1 MGIRD
6 AVDGTEPSSFT
17 MRSPTMAMVT
27 VDRPAAPASAPA
39 PPSSSRPEQPP
50 DLSKKTK
57 APSDPTP
64 DPNLLNPRLLVNG
77 ACVYERHL
85 PGDAYITAHIQRLQ
99 HGFYSSPA
107 VSNQD
112 YSHVDFLGITF
123 VLHSANTLAHR
134 FKAATIRA
142 SIHGTRD
149 QTSSSSNRTR
159 NPRFLMHAPHLLY
172 GAVSPETLQW
182 NYSLSGSL
190 GVADLPVIASV
201 APSGG
206 MNGRYKRY
214 EMMRIQGSVRSLKS
228 ARGPNFDVEGGEI
241 VWTLEENS
249 LQRSGLPREFTFAV
263 LVAKPRAESR
273 IRLALD
279 IDPVLQCWFT
289 NYPGPLLA
297 LPRYKPVRRRPVDF
311 RTEVGQRFEPLTAEK
326 GLFNFAALESS
337 FDDYVYMP
345 GRKFTTGISPD
356 GGPAQ
361 DNNNN
366 NNNNTDPE
374 IRRDVTLTRD
384 LTIDPL
390 RGTVRRIPALNAAAT
405 PLAGKTAVGGFDPG
419 SFTMRLLVDNPP
431 SPSGKHM
438 QVASEVTT
446 SVRGGGGQQ
455 WQPRRDEPTRSREV
469 RRSTTRA

>member
-1 MGIRD
+1 MGIRE
-6 AVDGTEPSSFT
+6 ASDGTDTLSSST
-17 MRSPTMAMVT
+17 RSPTMAMVT
-27 VDRPAAPASAPA
+27 IDRPAAPAPA
-39 PPSSSRPEQPP
+39 PPSSRPEQPP
-50 DLSKKTK
+50 NAPDKTK
-57 APSDPTP
+57 TPSSTAP

-85 PGDAYITAHIQRLQ
+85 PGDAYITAHVQRLQ

-112 YSHVDFLGITF
+112 YNHVDFLGITF
-123 VLHSANTLAHR
+123 VFHSANTLSHR

-142 SIHGTRD
+142 SVQGTRD
-149 QTSSSSNRTR
+149 PPSPSSNRSR

-190 GVADLPVIASV
+190 GVADLPLIASV
-201 APSGG
+201 SPSGG

-228 ARGPNFDVEGGEI
+228 PRGPDFDVEGGEI

-273 IRLALD
+273 IRFALD

-297 LPRYKPVRRRPVDF
+297 LPRYKPVRRRMVDF
-311 RTEVGQRFEPLTAEK
+311 RTEVGQRFEPLTGEK
-326 GLFNFAALESS
+326 GFNFAALESS

-345 GRKFTTGISPD
+345 GRKFSTGISPD
-356 GGPAQ
+356 GGIAQ
-361 DNNNN
+361 DDN
-366 NNNNTDPE
+366 E
-374 IRRDVTLTRD
+374 IRRDVTRD
-384 LTIDPL
+384 LTIDPQ
-390 RGTVRRIPALNAAAT
+390 RGTAVPRIPALNAATA
-405 PLAGKTAVGGFDPG
+405 PSGSGKTGLTPVSGFDPG
-419 SFTMRLLVDNPP
+419 SFTMRLLLDHPAGLN
-431 SPSGKHM
+431 GKHHHM
-438 QVASEVTT
+438 QVASEVTSARGQRRLSRELRRT
-446 SVRGGGGQQ
+446 DGMYLGYIDSCSTIFICSVRVG
-455 WQPRRDEPTRSREV
+455 R
-469 RRSTTRA
+469 